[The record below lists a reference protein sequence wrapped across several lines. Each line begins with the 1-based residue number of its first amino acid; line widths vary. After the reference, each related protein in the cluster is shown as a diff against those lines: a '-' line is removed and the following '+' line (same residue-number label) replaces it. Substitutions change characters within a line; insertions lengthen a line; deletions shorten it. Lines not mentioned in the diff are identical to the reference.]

1 MRGHWKQCPF
11 FVIFNPMFTVYALY
25 SEKFDKIYI
34 GFTSNLQKR
43 LISHNELGT
52 KGWTIRYRPW
62 KVIHTETFE
71 SKIEAMNREKY
82 LKTGVGREFIRNL
95 IPKN

>member
-1 MRGHWKQCPF
+1 
-11 FVIFNPMFTVYALY
+11 MFTVYALY

-34 GFTSNLQKR
+34 GFTSDLQKR

-52 KGWTIRYRPW
+52 KGWTIKFRPW
-62 KVIHTETFE
+62 KLIHTETFE
-71 SKIEAMNREKY
+71 SKNEAMDREKY

-95 IPKN
+95 IPEN

>member
-1 MRGHWKQCPF
+1 
-11 FVIFNPMFTVYALY
+11 MFTVYALY

-52 KGWTIRYRPW
+52 KGWTIAFRPW
-62 KVIHTETFE
+62 KLIHTETFK
-71 SKIEAMNREKY
+71 SKKEAMNREKH

-95 IPKN
+95 IPKI

>member
-1 MRGHWKQCPF
+1 
-11 FVIFNPMFTVYALY
+11 MFTVYALY